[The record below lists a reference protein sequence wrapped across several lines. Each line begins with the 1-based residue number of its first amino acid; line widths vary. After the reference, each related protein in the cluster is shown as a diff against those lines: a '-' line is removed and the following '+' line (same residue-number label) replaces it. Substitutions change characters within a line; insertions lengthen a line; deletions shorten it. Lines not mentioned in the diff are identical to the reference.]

1 MHAMIDTSAVG
12 SLLPSFVQER
22 VEAFHT
28 AGIRG
33 RWHGRH
39 ILRGRRLPSPG
50 STVVDSNDYLRLA
63 GDKRIVDAVV
73 ESLDAMRGARL
84 ASAVLLHEEHPQTV
98 LEREFARYLG
108 SEAGVFTQSGYDANV
123 GLLQTLAGP
132 EVPVYVDMLAHMS
145 LWAGAKAA
153 GATARPFRH
162 NDTAH
167 LLRRIE
173 EHGPGVIAVDSMYSV
188 CGSLAPLAAL
198 CDVAEQTGCVLVV
211 DEAHSLGTHGPEGA
225 GMVAQAGLTA
235 RVHFRTTSLSKAF
248 AKRAGYIT
256 CPDEDFVEYF
266 KMTSYPAVFASTLVP
281 SDLVQIAATLDVVR
295 HDEWRRTRLRE
306 VATILREGL
315 TGLGYDLRGSGA
327 HIMSLPTGPDETV
340 IEVRDIMEDHDVFG
354 SVFCP
359 PATPRNRTALRLSL
373 HCDLT
378 DQDLDRIIH
387 AGEAVRPLITA
398 GRSST
403 S

>member
-1 MHAMIDTSAVG
+1 MIDACAAG
-12 SLLPSFVQER
+12 PLLPPFVQDR
-22 VEAFHT
+22 VEAFH
-28 AGIRG
+28 AHGIRG
-33 RWHGRH
+33 RWAGRH
-39 ILRGRRLPSPG
+39 ILRGRRLPGPG

-63 GDKRIVDAVV
+63 GDKRIVDAVR
-73 ESLDAMRGARL
+73 ESLHAMRGARL
-84 ASAVLLHEEHPQTV
+84 ASAVLLYEENPQTV
-98 LEREFARYLG
+98 LEREMARYLG
-108 SEAGVFTQSGYDANV
+108 SGTGVFCQSGFDANL

-145 LWAGAKAA
+145 LWAGAQAA
-153 GATARPFRH
+153 GAPVRPFLH

-211 DEAHSLGTHGPEGA
+211 DEAHSLGTHGPAGA
-225 GMVAQAGLTA
+225 GMVAEAGLTG
-235 RVHFRTTSLSKAF
+235 RVHFRTMSLSKAF

-266 KMTSYPAVFASTLVP
+266 KMTSQPAVFASTLVP
-281 SDLVQIAATLDVVR
+281 SDLVQIASTLDVVR
-295 HDEWRRTRLRE
+295 SDERRRTRLHE
-306 VATILREGL
+306 VAATLREAL

-327 HIMSLPTGPDETV
+327 HIVSLPAGPDETV
-340 IEVRDIMEDHDVFG
+340 IQVRDTMEDHDVFG

-359 PATPRNRTALRLSL
+359 PATPHNRTALRLSL

-378 DQDLDRIIH
+378 DQDIERIIH
-387 AGEAVRPLITA
+387 AAEVVRPLCTP
-398 GRSST
+398 RSPT
-403 S
+403 T

>member
-1 MHAMIDTSAVG
+1 MTDACAAG
-12 SLLPSFVQER
+12 PLLPPFVQQR
-22 VEAFHT
+22 VEAFH
-28 AGIRG
+28 ANGMRG
-33 RWHGRH
+33 RWAGRH
-39 ILRGRRLPSPG
+39 ILRGRRLPGPD

-63 GDKRIVDAVV
+63 GDKRVVDAVT
-73 ESLDAMRGARL
+73 ESLHAMRGARL
-84 ASAVLLHEEHPQTV
+84 ASAVLLYEEHPQTA
-98 LEREFARYLG
+98 LERQLARYLG
-108 SEAGVFTQSGYDANV
+108 SGAGVFCQSGFDANV

-153 GATARPFRH
+153 GAPVRPFRH
-162 NDTAH
+162 NDVAH
-167 LLRRIE
+167 LARRIA

-188 CGSLAPLAAL
+188 CGSLAPLGAL
-198 CDVAEQTGCVLVV
+198 CEVAEQSGCVLVV
-211 DEAHSLGTHGPEGA
+211 DEAHSLGTHGPAGA
-225 GMVAQAGLTA
+225 GMVAEAGLTG
-235 RVHFRTTSLSKAF
+235 RVHFRTMSLSKAF

-295 HDEWRRTRLRE
+295 SDEWRRTRLRE
-306 VATILREGL
+306 VAATLREAL

-327 HIMSLPTGPDETV
+327 HTMSLPTGRDETV
-340 IEVRDIMEDHDVFG
+340 IQVRDIMEEHDVFG

-378 DQDLDRIIH
+378 DHDVNRIIH
-387 AGEAVRPLITA
+387 AAEVVLPLCSAQGQPAT
-398 GRSST
+398 
-403 S
+403 

>member
-1 MHAMIDTSAVG
+1 MIEPCAVG
-12 SLLPSFVQER
+12 SLLPAFVQER
-22 VEAFHT
+22 VEAFH
-28 AGIRG
+28 ASGIRG
-33 RWHGRH
+33 RWAGRH
-39 ILRGRRLPSPG
+39 ILRGRRLPGPG

-63 GDKRIVDAVV
+63 GDKRIVDAVT

-84 ASAVLLHEEHPQTV
+84 ASAALLYEEHPQTV
-98 LEREFARYLG
+98 LERELAGYLG
-108 SEAGVFTQSGYDANV
+108 SQAGVFCQSGYDANV

-153 GATARPFRH
+153 GAPVRPFRH

-198 CDVAEQTGCVLVV
+198 CAVAEQTGCVLVV
-211 DEAHSLGTHGPEGA
+211 DEAHSLGTHGPAGA
-225 GMVAQAGLTA
+225 GMVAAAGLTK
-235 RVHFRTTSLSKAF
+235 RVHFRTMSLSKAF

-256 CPDEDFVEYF
+256 CPDEEFVEYF

-281 SDLVQIAATLDVVR
+281 SDLVQISATLDVVR
-295 HDEWRRTRLRE
+295 HDEWRRTRLQE
-306 VATILREGL
+306 VAATLRQGL
-315 TGLGYDLRGSGA
+315 TSLGYDLRGSGA
-327 HIMSLPTGPDETV
+327 HIMSLPTGPDET
-340 IEVRDIMEDHDVFG
+340 IIQVRDIMEDHDVFG

-359 PATPRNRTALRLSL
+359 PATPHNRTALRLSL

-378 DQDLDRIIH
+378 DQDVDRIIQ
-387 AGEAVRPLITA
+387 ASGIVRPLITSP
-398 GRSST
+398 RSLT
-403 S
+403 P